1 MASALFGRVFSGKRK
16 RQQSSSSEE
25 TYFEDPEISFN
36 FFATPTKKCRL
47 ETDFMAPV
55 SSKSVESPSLCQM
68 IDEDISF
75 LISDSAELQVEEE
88 PRRSPNGYILPD
100 PLPSGLIV
108 TDLCKSRWKIGHSV
122 GLGGFG
128 EIYSAALWNDS
139 QSENEE
145 NFVVKVV
152 SYIILEHMT

>member
-1 MASALFGRVFSGKRK
+1 
-16 RQQSSSSEE
+16 
-25 TYFEDPEISFN
+25 
-36 FFATPTKKCRL
+36 
-47 ETDFMAPV
+47 
-55 SSKSVESPSLCQM
+55 M

-108 TDLCKSRWKIGHSV
+108 TDLCKGRWKIGHSV

-139 QSENEE
+139 PSENEE

-152 SYIILEHMT
+152 SYIILECMT